1 MLMYILKITST
12 CFLYT
17 SSLSLDNLKPKKC
30 HEHTAN
36 RHSWSSRRICKLC
49 LFTAAGCKF
58 QVMSNLKL
66 RTVINFFSNEVNL
79 QFGKSATRYP
89 FKNRDLTHIP
99 FGFLFFR
106 FEYLKFSHEHVTDT
120 RIRSPRVTFFVEL
133 LRNFTNHFKSECG
146 WYWTFVPYTISH
158 ISIVVTQYTSCIDP
172 FLFISR

>member
-1 MLMYILKITST
+1 MNTLQTDILDQAVG
-12 CFLYT
+12 Y
-17 SSLSLDNLKPKKC
+17 
-30 HEHTAN
+30 AN
-36 RHSWSSRRICKLC
+36 CACLQPRVVNFRLC
-49 LFTAAGCKF
+49 
-58 QVMSNLKL
+58 QNLKL

-79 QFGKSATRYP
+79 QLGKSATRYP

-146 WYWTFVPYTISH
+146 
-158 ISIVVTQYTSCIDP
+158 
-172 FLFISR
+172 